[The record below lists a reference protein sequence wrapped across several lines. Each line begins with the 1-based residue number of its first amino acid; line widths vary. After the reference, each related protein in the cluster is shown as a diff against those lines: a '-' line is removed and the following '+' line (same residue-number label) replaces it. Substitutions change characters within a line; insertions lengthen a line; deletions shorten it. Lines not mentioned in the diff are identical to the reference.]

1 MPKKKSDEPFIM
13 LYRGV
18 VNSCAMRAASGGC
31 RKAIDR
37 IVEEHL
43 AQGGVENGNLEVP
56 FEDFYKHG
64 ITSHDSIMPAL
75 REACALGLIILT
87 QRGRAGNT
95 ESRASHKWAVA
106 FVKDRAGQYYGTEW
120 KRFRTVAEAKAVAKK
135 ARAYKDSRVG
145 AQKSQCQAQADLF
158 STPGNREWGHSRKP
172 GAKTETSGIVF
183 HSWFPGVPSISCL

>member
-43 AQGGVENGNLEVP
+43 AQGGVENGNLEVQ
-56 FEDFYKHG
+56 FEDFVRHG
-64 ITSHDSIMPAL
+64 ITSHDSVMPAL
-75 REACALGLIILT
+75 REGCALGLVILT
-87 QRGRAGNT
+87 QAGRAGNA
-95 ESRASHKWAVA
+95 EHRASHKWAVA
-106 FVKDRAGQYYGTEW
+106 FIKDRAGKYYGTEW

-135 ARAYKDSRVG
+135 ARAYKDTKAVEWGLRRANARRKLIHFPLPETGS
-145 AQKSQCQAQADLF
+145 DI
-158 STPGNREWGHSRKP
+158 TPGNRERK
-172 GAKTETSGIVF
+172 AKQVA
-183 HSWFPGVPSISCL
+183 